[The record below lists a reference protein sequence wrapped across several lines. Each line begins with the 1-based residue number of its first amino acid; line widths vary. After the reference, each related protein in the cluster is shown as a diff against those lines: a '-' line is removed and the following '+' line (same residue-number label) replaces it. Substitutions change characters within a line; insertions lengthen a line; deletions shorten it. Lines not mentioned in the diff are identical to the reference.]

1 MGKNLYTDAR
11 ECVIKNGFFT
21 EYWACMLTGDRI
33 LPYIFDICEVMID
46 IMRQNRNFRS

>member
-21 EYWACMLTGDRI
+21 EILNIGPAC
-33 LPYIFDICEVMID
+33 
-46 IMRQNRNFRS
+46 